1 MYKDELA
8 YHKIVCNGKS
18 SLASQVVGRKNS
30 SESGI
35 FNKEDLE
42 MGKSAECSNGLTKQL
57 KKIDNNKVP
66 TNVAQ
71 TDNMVKSES

>member
-1 MYKDELA
+1 
-8 YHKIVCNGKS
+8 
-18 SLASQVVGRKNS
+18 VVGRKNS

-35 FNKEDLE
+35 FNKEDDLE

-66 TNVAQ
+66 KNVA
-71 TDNMVKSES
+71 